1 MCVKQTSNSNDRE
14 ELQQFADWLLELG
27 DGRVEEDDGT
37 IELPRE
43 MCEVAG
49 TALDLPSLVEWVFPD
64 LAKKA
69 SDAAWIAERAILA
82 PLNAT
87 VDKIN
92 AHRRRRSASLWS
104 ARLPLSVRSSLL
116 LIFLQPSRASPLRR
130 IQHSRLTHW
139 CCACRHS
146 LLALGL
152 LRLHLGIPGFQW
164 WLVHAQEVEAYI
176 AVPLEYDGAHSLL
189 LAEL

>member
-1 MCVKQTSNSNDRE
+1 MLVCRRLVCRALLPTTGHRGIAVRCLGIAHVDFD
-14 ELQQFADWLLELG
+14 LCWLTG
-27 DGRVEEDDGT
+27 D
-37 IELPRE
+37 
-43 MCEVAG
+43 VAR
-49 TALDLPSLVEWVFPD
+49 
-64 LAKKA
+64 
-69 SDAAWIAERAILA
+69 RACG
-82 PLNAT
+82 
-87 VDKIN
+87 VHD
-92 AHRRRRSASLWS
+92 S
-104 ARLPLSVRSSLL
+104 LSVRSSLL

-139 CCACRHS
+139 RCACRHS